1 MFQMRYEVRSKIVGA
16 ILARAA
22 PQRMSSRAGGP
33 IKNKRKRF
41 QIRRRAVAIIM
52 EASNIDANYRRL
64 ALKMKFILMFLIAG
78 PFPSF
83 KSRKIET
90 QNHKDANSA
99 SRVPRRAYPKAA

>member
-1 MFQMRYEVRSKIVGA
+1 MFQMRDEIRSKVIRA
-16 ILARAA
+16 ILTSAA
-22 PQRMSSRAGGP
+22 PQRMRSRVGGP
-33 IKNKRKRF
+33 IKNQRKRL

-52 EASNIDANYRRL
+52 DASDIDANYRRL
-64 ALKMKFILMFLIAG
+64 AVKMKFILMFLIAG

-90 QNHKDANSA
+90 QYHKNASSA